1 MTSEFFITSMIVILI
16 PGTGV
21 LYTLAW
27 ALGHGFRA
35 SVIATLGGTLGIIP
49 HILAATLGLAALMQT
64 SAMAF
69 SVVKYL
75 GVAYLLYMAWGTL
88 RETGAL
94 SVCEQKGD
102 RNTIKIIVEGI
113 FINMFNPKLS
123 IFFLSFLPQF
133 IPAGTNHPV
142 VKMAFLGGIFMA
154 LTFIVF
160 VIYGAFASAARAHI
174 LTKPKVMVWLRRIFA
189 TTFGLLSLKL
199 AFSDR

>member
-1 MTSEFFITSMIVILI
+1 MSTDFFITSMIVILI
-16 PGTGV
+16 PGAGV

-27 ALGHGFRA
+27 ALGRGFRT
-35 SVIATLGGTLGIIP
+35 SVIATIGGTLGIIP

-64 SAMAF
+64 SAVAF
-69 SVVKYL
+69 GVIKYL

-94 SVCEQKGD
+94 SVSEQSGD
-102 RNTIKIIVEGI
+102 QKTFKIITEGI
-113 FINMFNPKLS
+113 LINLFNPKLS

-133 IPAGTNHPV
+133 IPANASQPAATMV
-142 VKMAFLGGIFMA
+142 FLGAIFML